1 MHYHGFTMFF
11 CLNSGKINRLHPA
24 SVLGALHYHHR
35 TTLLQSAFKPLSVLV
50 LLAQMGAV
58 QNLAAEIMPITSIEY
73 GTVATYHRIE
83 WDHPQLPIDVLRGAP
98 QATDTDS
105 ENAIGNANS
114 PDSSQTLREGRDDLN
129 EQGVPETRP
138 AIIYEIDLG
147 EQGMIS
153 VISAQLSVKPGH
165 CAAIERGQGYLNLRR
180 VHPEFCNPANQP
192 LTPPLTRY
200 HRDIAT
206 LCQTTKNQPTK
217 ADKAD
222 ETARRIAQVSMLCD
236 G

>member
-1 MHYHGFTMFF
+1 MFLG
-11 CLNSGKINRLHPA
+11 LNSGKTNWIHPLSA
-24 SVLGALHYHHR
+24 LG
-35 TTLLQSAFKPLSVLV
+35 TLLGNCSTALLQRASKLLSMFV
-50 LLAQMGAV
+50 LLVPMGV
-58 QNLAAEIMPITSIEY
+58 TQSLAAEVMSITSIEY
-73 GTVATYHRIE
+73 GTVATYHRVE
-83 WDHPQLPIDVLRGAP
+83 WDHPQLPINILRGAP
-98 QATDTDS
+98 PAAVGDGTA
-105 ENAIGNANS
+105 AITAANS
-114 PDSSQTLREGRDDLN
+114 SDSSQTLTEDRNDLTG
-129 EQGVPETRP
+129 QDVLETLP
-138 AIIYEIDLG
+138 AVLYEIDLG

-206 LCQTTKNQPTK
+206 LCQATKNQPTK

-222 ETARRIAQVSMLCD
+222 ETARQIAQVSMLCD